1 MAKANGKH
9 TDPELDLDHELPAG
23 EGGEETASASQPA
36 EAEALQGTIERLQAE
51 KAMLVDRMAR
61 MQADFDNARKR
72 AQREQQEF
80 KDYALTNAIR
90 ALLPVLD
97 SFDHALASSDTGE
110 NFRSG
115 MELIDRQ
122 FHDALNKLGVTEVA
136 SEGQPFD
143 PTQHEAIE
151 MVETDEVPDNHVL
164 QELQRGYKLK
174 DRLLRPAMVRV
185 GRNPGK

>member
-1 MAKANGKH
+1 MTKANGKH
-9 TDPELDLDHELPAG
+9 TDPELDLEHELPAG
-23 EGGEETASASQPA
+23 EGGEDTASASPA
-36 EAEALQGTIERLQAE
+36 ETETLQATIEKLQSE
-51 KAMLVDRMAR
+51 KAMLVERMAR
-61 MQADFDNARKR
+61 MQAEFDNARKR

-80 KDYALTNAIR
+80 KDYALTNAIK

-122 FHDALNKLGVTEVA
+122 FHDALSKLGVTEVA

-151 MVETDEVPDNHVL
+151 MVETDQVPDNHVL

-174 DRLLRPAMVRV
+174 ERLLRPAMVRV
-185 GRNPGK
+185 GRNSGK